1 MQFPVLSH
9 RRDDRQE
16 GITLQIGDGLIRHF
30 IKNYTD
36 TEDPEVRT
44 ACGTLA
50 GVTDILCNLF
60 LFTVKFIVGL
70 VMASTAVTA
79 DAFNNLSDSFSSVV
93 SLIGVRMA
101 ARPAD
106 QEHPFGHG
114 RIEYAA
120 SFIVAVVILS
130 VGIEFFRTSV
140 ERIAH
145 PEPLAFSMTAF
156 ILLLLSVLVK
166 LWMYFFNRNIGR
178 RTGNSLMEATAMD
191 AIFDVLTTA
200 VTIISIIIYVTAHIN
215 VDGITG
221 LIVSAVVIYAG
232 VGIARD
238 TLNLLI
244 GVPADQELRD
254 RICGMVTEVP
264 GVISV
269 HDLVVHNYGPGRY
282 MATIHAEV
290 SRRMTLDEAHAIA
303 DKAEKIVLNSLN
315 VELVVHIDPV
325 DIHSRYVKDIR
336 EKITGILSELDPDL
350 SFHDLHVRREKKET
364 DITFDLVVP
373 YAYTTEKENETAHRI
388 MERMHET
395 NPEWKCVITIDR
407 GMLQDRNFRG

>member
-1 MQFPVLSH
+1 MDVK
-9 RRDDRQE
+9 
-16 GITLQIGDGLIRHF
+16 IGDGLIRRF
-30 IKNYTD
+30 VKNYQD
-36 TEDPEVRT
+36 TEDPGVRT
-44 ACGTLA
+44 AYGTLA
-50 GVTDILCNLF
+50 GVTDILCNLL
-60 LFTVKFIVGL
+60 LFAVKFVVGL
-70 VMASTAVTA
+70 LMASTAVTA

-120 SFIVAVVILS
+120 SFVVAAVILS
-130 VGIEFFRTSV
+130 VGIEFFRTSA
-140 ERIAH
+140 ERVLH
-145 PEPLAFSMTAF
+145 PQPLTFRTVAFVF
-156 ILLLLSVLVK
+156 LLLSVLVK
-166 LWMYFFNRNIGR
+166 LWMYFFNRNIGQ
-178 RTGNSLMEATAMD
+178 RTGNSLMAATAAD

-200 VTIISIIIYVTAHIN
+200 VTIVSVIIYEAAGIN
-215 VDGITG
+215 VDGISG
-221 LIVSAVVIYAG
+221 LIVSVVVIGAG
-232 VGIARD
+232 LGIGRD

-254 RICGMVTEVP
+254 KISDMVAGVP

-269 HDLVVHNYGPGRY
+269 HDLVIHNYGPGRY

-303 DKAEKIVLNSLN
+303 DKAEKMVQSSLN

-325 DIHSRYVKDIR
+325 DIHSQLVKDIR
-336 EKITGILSELDPDL
+336 ENVSRILAEIDPEL

-364 DITFDLVVP
+364 NITFDLAVP
-373 YAYTTEKENETAHRI
+373 YAYSADRENEVAHQI
-388 MERMHET
+388 MDRLRDVD
-395 NPEWKCVITIDR
+395 PGWRCVITIDR
-407 GMLQDRNFRG
+407 GMLREGNIGS